1 MPIKL
6 LQRFKRML
14 FLLFMIYLIL
24 ILSLMTPTYL
34 IWNFQ
39 ILIDNMKLLNEPR
52 PNLFLKP
59 LIDRG
64 SITTGIWKT
73 ISYKN

>member
-1 MPIKL
+1 
-6 LQRFKRML
+6 
-14 FLLFMIYLIL
+14 
-24 ILSLMTPTYL
+24 MTPTYL